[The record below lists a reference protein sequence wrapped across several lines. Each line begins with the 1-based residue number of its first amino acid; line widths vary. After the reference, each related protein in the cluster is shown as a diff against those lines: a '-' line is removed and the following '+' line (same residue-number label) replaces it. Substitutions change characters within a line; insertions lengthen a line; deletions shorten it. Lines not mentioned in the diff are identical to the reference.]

1 MSSMYVVFGMF
12 AKATEENRARP
23 LDEWARLANFKNPKR
38 VPEEKR
44 ASGLYP
50 LDNLYGRWSIADLWC
65 QCCLQDCGEYLC
77 FQIFTS
83 WDDVSDY
90 GLPPYG
96 EVIRDKTL
104 TLEEEEQIFREEP
117 SFYKDP
123 RVRIAEEFAGAC
135 VAVGA
140 EVGVYTKTLL
150 YKPGFI
156 EIQEWLKEFVY
167 DPGVRV
173 RDIRAVFESH
183 WKVLFLNDELYY
195 LLLKQYP
202 GVYVDELLWVTD
214 VLPGIP
220 PGSHGAL
227 LFKNSGRYRF

>member
-1 MSSMYVVFGMF
+1 MSSFYVVFGMF

-90 GLPPYG
+90 GLPPYE
-96 EVIRDKTL
+96 EVIRDTTL
-104 TLEEEEQIFREEP
+104 TLEEREKIFREDP

-140 EVGVYTKTLL
+140 EVGVYTQTLL
-150 YKPGFI
+150 YKPYYR
-156 EIQEWLKEFVY
+156 EIQAWLKEFVY

-173 RDIRAVFESH
+173 RDARAVFGAH
-183 WKVLFLNDELYY
+183 WKVLFLNKEWDKELHRA
-195 LLLKQYP
+195 YP
-202 GVYVDELLWVTD
+202 DAYVDEQMYFEDENLVGRG
-214 VLPGIP
+214 V
-220 PGSHGAL
+220 L
-227 LFKNSGRYRF
+227 LFKDSGRFRF